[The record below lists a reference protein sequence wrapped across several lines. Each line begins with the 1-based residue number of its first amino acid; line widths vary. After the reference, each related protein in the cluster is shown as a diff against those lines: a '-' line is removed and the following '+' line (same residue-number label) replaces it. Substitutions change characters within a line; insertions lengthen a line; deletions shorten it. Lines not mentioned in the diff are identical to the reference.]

1 MATSHVACEFLGSG
15 KICDIIKMTRECM
28 RQMGGRRVSCMCG
41 PLEDPLNKTVTKI
54 TFLRFHLHYRTQH
67 DSRHQ

>member
-28 RQMGGRRVSCMCG
+28 RQMGGGESAACVD
-41 PLEDPLNKTVTKI
+41 LWKT
-54 TFLRFHLHYRTQH
+54 L
-67 DSRHQ
+67 